1 LAGLAARALHG
12 RRRGAAGENAARQR
26 DDAHARGI
34 IYGDLKP
41 GNVICDGRGDVVLT
55 EFGIA
60 RGPSR
65 ITTQGGVVLRTP
77 ADLAPEQALN
87 ETPLTQ
93 QATSRPCCPASQRAS
108 SWV

>member
-12 RRRGAAGENAARQR
+12 RRRGAVGENATRQR
-26 DDAHARGI
+26 D
-34 IYGDLKP
+34 LNP

-55 EFGIA
+55 DFGTA
-60 RGPSR
+60 RSPSR
-65 ITTQGGVVLRTP
+65 ITTQGGVVLGTP
-77 ADLAPEQALN
+77 ADRTLEQALN